1 MKTYSRSFYRGVR
14 KKVRRE
20 RRALL
25 REDRERLCSL
35 EGEALELRSGN
46 RIAGRHVPV
55 LQQRIHERSIFRQPV
70 VQVRSG
76 SQTARPDASDRLPL
90 LNPDTGMNAGRKRR
104 QVEVLRDVPG
114 CMPDLDHAAVR
125 RIRCDRDHSS

>member
-1 MKTYSRSFYRGVR
+1 M
-14 KKVRRE
+14 
-20 RRALL
+20 
-25 REDRERLCSL
+25 
-35 EGEALELRSGN
+35 
-46 RIAGRHVPV
+46 

-104 QVEVLRDVPG
+104 QGRYCETYPDACLTRTIRPFVASDVTETTR
-114 CMPDLDHAAVR
+114 PDATDTTSEPMGAP
-125 RIRCDRDHSS
+125 